1 MVCSCRANLLI
12 SKVTG
17 SLGTSGRIKLTWKH
31 ACSKRKASYWC
42 AYICISRPAYLCVYS
57 RLLWSE
63 LMWGHRLRSCWFS
76 SLYRF
81 TLVIVLFAA
90 QLGLSAL
97 SAGLNSNIFPWN
109 WKTPDIIFK
118 EARFH
123 FPNPTHLSSKI
134 LQTFKLN
141 PTVPSRFNKQFD
153 NILVA
158 IISIS
163 DFIVLFNLSSIS
175 LYFNGTLQPKLC
187 KKKKTNEQKK
197 NSQVILYMEQ
207 QSSSIKET
215 IIHAISSKSNE
226 VTWGL
231 LLESVHGCVC
241 VLTPSIHPHK
251 HIIYP
256 PVPPFPN
263 IPTSLGAFCQSRVS
277 APGRWR
283 SVSSPLLHI
292 SGCSFTE
299 CSEAFRV
306 YL

>member
-175 LYFNGTLQPKLC
+175 LYFNGTLQPKLR
-187 KKKKTNEQKK
+187 KKKTKK
-197 NSQVILYMEQ
+197 KQPSHL
-207 QSSSIKET
+207 
-215 IIHAISSKSNE
+215 
-226 VTWGL
+226 
-231 LLESVHGCVC
+231 VHGTAKFLHKGNHYSCYQFKIKWGHLGASVGVCAWVCMCVD
-241 VLTPSIHPHK
+241 TQHPSTQTHHLSPR
-251 HIIYP
+251 
-256 PVPPFPN
+256 PPFPN